1 MYAAAVLSACAIES
15 GATHWR
21 YDVCARATRNE
32 RNASLP
38 VWMLT
43 DLSAEH
49 RRHSAV
55 TPLSPQIKAHRAE
68 KPVSVSHLN
77 LSEAPLSRFDTRADV
92 CVVWRFF
99 RKKWGRHLSFYIYPY
114 LIYTLHITPLP
125 PFQQSEKW
133 WRRWQSY
140 RCPRW
145 CPSLFKKKRYCAD
158 KWEEE
163 EKEEDNKNDDWPS
176 SLDWHQRASG
186 MSPSTDPDSLAIGWK
201 LEPMRHRRPSGESQG
216 YTSIVNGIG
225 FIEEQVVV
233 LVSIAK
239 SLAMI
244 RDQFYTFHC

>member
-21 YDVCARATRNE
+21 YVVCARATRNE

-140 RCPRW
+140 RRPRW
-145 CPSLFKKKRYCAD
+145 CPSLFKKKDIARIN
-158 KWEEE
+158 
-163 EKEEDNKNDDWPS
+163 EKKKKKK
-176 SLDWHQRASG
+176 
-186 MSPSTDPDSLAIGWK
+186 TTKTTIG
-201 LEPMRHRRPSGESQG
+201 RHLW
-216 YTSIVNGIG
+216 IG
-225 FIEEQVVV
+225 TNVRQEWAHRQ
-233 LVSIAK
+233 
-239 SLAMI
+239 I
-244 RDQFYTFHC
+244 RIH